1 VIAQSPERNR
11 QADRLRASGSVRA
24 RLAALLVGLCATSLP
39 PRAAAQESTLPTDAT
54 LARLIEQS
62 LAVRPELAR
71 ARSAVHAQEQQIPQA
86 DTLPDPMLQIGIQ
99 NDGFDSIQIGR
110 MDTSFVSFM
119 ATQTFPWPGKLD
131 LRGKV
136 AELSATQAEQVVA
149 RVWLSTE
156 ADVRRTYLD
165 LLLVRDRLALL
176 DQLEGIAQKALGVAQ
191 ARYEAGDGAQSD
203 VLRAQLELNRLKQ
216 RRFALQGEARGRIQT
231 LNRLR
236 AHPLDE
242 AIETSGGIRSLP
254 APAGFERHFSA
265 EAALKRSPEL
275 AAARLGVVRAG
286 SSVALAEKSYYPDLT
301 VGAGVMLRGQL
312 PAMWLVTLGG
322 PLPIFSGSKQS
333 RAVEENQA
341 WVSVAQQDVASFE
354 QVLRLRTEQRHTAF
368 TTLLQTIDL
377 YEHGLLVQSEA
388 TTESTLAQYEVG
400 KVAFI
405 SVLEASTGFITDQQ
419 GYLES
424 IAAAYRILIGE
435 AEVNLNETPMPSAG
449 PELGMPSG
457 GSTSMETSTSKPATA
472 VPRPAAAGGESSS
485 M

>member
-1 VIAQSPERNR
+1 M
-11 QADRLRASGSVRA
+11 
-24 RLAALLVGLCATSLP
+24 P
-39 PRAAAQESTLPTDAT
+39 PRAAAQERTLPTDAT

-71 ARSAVHAQEQQIPQA
+71 ARSAVHAQEQQISQA
-86 DTLPDPMLQIGIQ
+86 DTLPDPLLQIGIQ

-110 MDTSFVSFM
+110 MGTSFISFM
-119 ATQTFPWPGKLD
+119 ATQTFPWPGKLN

-136 AELSATQAEQVVA
+136 VELSATQAEQVVA
-149 RVWLSTE
+149 RVRLSTE

-176 DQLEGIAQKALGVAQ
+176 DQLDGIAQKALGVART
-191 ARYEAGDGAQSD
+191 RYEAGDGAQSD

-216 RRFALQGEARGRIQT
+216 RRFALQGEAHGRIQA

-236 AHPLDE
+236 VHALDE
-242 AIETSGGIRSLP
+242 PIEMSSGIRSLP
-254 APAGFERHFSA
+254 APANFERQFSV

-301 VGAGVMLRGQL
+301 VGAGVMLRGQM
-312 PAMWLVTLGG
+312 PAMWLVTVEG
-322 PLPIFSGSKQS
+322 PLPIFSGSKQN

-341 WVSVAQQDVASFE
+341 WATAAQQDVAAFE

-377 YEHGLLVQSEA
+377 YEHGLLVESEA
-388 TTESTLAQYEVG
+388 TTESTLSQYEVG

-405 SVLEASTGFITDQQ
+405 SVLEANTGFITDQQ

-424 IAAAYRILIGE
+424 IAAAYRVLIAE
-435 AEVNLNETPMPSAG
+435 AEVNLNESPMPSAI
-449 PELGMPSG
+449 PDIGMPSG
-457 GSTSMETSTSKPATA
+457 GGSTSLETSTTKPASA
-472 VPRPAAAGGESSS
+472 APGPAAVGGAASS